1 MLLCIPEVGL
11 YLGLSLAMVSTD
23 IESPHFGNFNGI
35 SAAQIRLGFIRKVY
49 GIVCAQVT
57 ATALF
62 AALCCG
68 PLQHPVTSFVM
79 HWPSTFRWGS
89 LIATGLSLF
98 LCYTGKNSFPM
109 NFYGLCLLT
118 AVMACD
124 VGVVSALASAAGL
137 GALVAQAAL
146 ITALLV
152 AGLTIYTFRSKRDF
166 SFLGAALWPFTFGLF
181 GFGLLCIFFPSL
193 NTGFVGLL
201 VSFAGAVIFCAY
213 LVFDTWRIA
222 NELEVDDYVEGA
234 VQLYMDIINL
244 FLYILEILM
253 QLSKSDNRD

>member
-1 MLLCIPEVGL
+1 
-11 YLGLSLAMVSTD
+11 MVSTD

-166 SFLGAALWPFTFGLF
+166 SFLGA
-181 GFGLLCIFFPSL
+181 
-193 NTGFVGLL
+193 
-201 VSFAGAVIFCAY
+201 VIFCAY

-244 FLYILEILM
+244 SCGKG
-253 QLSKSDNRD
+253 SKPKKKHGRKDVRTSDHGHCEWRAFRICAKMPTGSRVQSHV